1 LKNSAS
7 RKIGRKFVSWNS
19 AEKNVAS
26 RIFSRIF
33 T

>member
-1 LKNSAS
+1 VAS
-7 RKIGRKFVSWNS
+7 RKISHKFVSWNS
-19 AEKNVAS
+19 AEKYVAS

>member
-7 RKIGRKFVSWNS
+7 RKISRKFVTWNS

-26 RIFSRIF
+26 RIF